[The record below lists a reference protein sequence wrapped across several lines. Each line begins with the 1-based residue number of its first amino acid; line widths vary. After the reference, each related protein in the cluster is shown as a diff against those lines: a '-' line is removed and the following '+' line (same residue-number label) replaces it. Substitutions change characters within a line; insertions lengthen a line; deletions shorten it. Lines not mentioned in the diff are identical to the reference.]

1 METRWAD
8 NDAYGHVNNV
18 VYYAFFDSAVNRHLI
33 EHGVLQIGTS
43 PVIGLVVESQCKY
56 FSSIGF
62 PDVVA
67 VGLRVAHLGNSSV
80 RYEIAIFRNDADIAS
95 ALGHFV
101 HVYVDRESSRP
112 TAIPDGTRAVL
123 AALMLPDASAG
134 AGSR

>member
-8 NDAYGHVNNV
+8 NDAYAHVNNV

-33 EHGVLQIGTS
+33 EHGALQIGTS
-43 PVIGLVVESQCKY
+43 KVIGLVVESQCRY

-62 PDVVA
+62 PDVVT

-80 RYEIAIFRNDADIAS
+80 RYEIAIFRNQEDVAS
-95 ALGHFV
+95 ALGYFV

-112 TAIPDGTRAVL
+112 TTIPQAVRAVL
-123 AALMLPDASAG
+123 AALIPARAAD
-134 AGSR
+134 

>member
-8 NDAYGHVNNV
+8 NDAYAHVNNV

-33 EHGVLQIGTS
+33 EQGALRIGTS
-43 PVIGLVVESQCKY
+43 PVIGLVVESQCRY

-62 PDVVA
+62 PDVVT

-80 RYEIAIFRNDADIAS
+80 RYEIAIFRNQEDVAS
-95 ALGHFV
+95 ALGYFV

-112 TAIPDGTRAVL
+112 TAIPKDTRAVL
-123 AALMLPDASAG
+123 AALIPAG
-134 AGSR
+134 AAAEPA

>member
-8 NDAYGHVNNV
+8 NDAYAHVNNV

-33 EHGVLQIGTS
+33 EHGALQIGTS
-43 PVIGLVVESQCKY
+43 PVIGLVVESQCRY

-62 PDVVA
+62 PDVVT

-80 RYEIAIFRNDADIAS
+80 RYEIAIFRNQEDVAS
-95 ALGHFV
+95 ALGYFV

-112 TAIPDGTRAVL
+112 TTIPQATRAVL
-123 AALMLPDASAG
+123 AALIPARAAD
-134 AGSR
+134 

>member
-43 PVIGLVVESQCKY
+43 PVIGLVVESQCRY

-62 PDVVA
+62 PDVVT

-80 RYEIAIFRNDADIAS
+80 RYEIAIFRNDADVAS

-123 AALMLPDASAG
+123 AALTRPDTG
-134 AGSR
+134 PL

>member
-1 METRWAD
+1 M
-8 NDAYGHVNNV
+8 
-18 VYYAFFDSAVNRHLI
+18 NRHLI

-62 PDVVA
+62 PDVVT

-112 TAIPDGTRAVL
+112 TAIPGGTRAVL
-123 AALMLPDASAG
+123 AALMPPD